1 MHMTQPFSKTMSKL
15 TVMKDDLG
23 SLVDDL
29 HVQAE
34 HAKISEDIPDQYAEM
49 QEQLANQL
57 AQFIDDEETPE
68 S

>member
-1 MHMTQPFSKTMSKL
+1 MTQPFSSQILNMVVMS
-15 TVMKDDLG
+15 DLRG
-23 SLVDDL
+23 LVDDL
-29 HVQAE
+29 HIQAE

-57 AQFIDDEETPE
+57 AQFIDDEEKTE

>member
-1 MHMTQPFSKTMSKL
+1 MTQHFSKTMSKL
-15 TVMKDDLG
+15 TVMKDDLRG
-23 SLVDDL
+23 LVDDL

-57 AQFIDDEETPE
+57 AQFIDDEETTE
-68 S
+68 G